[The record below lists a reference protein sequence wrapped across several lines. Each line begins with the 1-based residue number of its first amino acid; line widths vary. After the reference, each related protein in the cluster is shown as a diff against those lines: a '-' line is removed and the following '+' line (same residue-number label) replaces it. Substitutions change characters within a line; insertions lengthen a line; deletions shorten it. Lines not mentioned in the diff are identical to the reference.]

1 MEESGR
7 VRVWRD
13 LPSVLWDVNSPRCG
27 FFFFF
32 FRFTLSQHSCQ
43 QENLKT
49 SGFRFS
55 DVGH

>member
-27 FFFFF
+27 FFFF
-32 FRFTLSQHSCQ
+32 LASHSQHSCQ